1 MPKYLFSFICSLYT
15 HPLLS
20 LVSSLLFYSILNMF
34 FSSAHSHWLRACVLF
49 TSAEIIYAGIWVNIS
64 HYTKA
69 KVSVCVCVCV
79 CMCMC
84 VCVCVCVC
92 MCVCVCLCVCVCFF
106 VCICVCFFCFFFF
119 FFCPEVIPEG
129 QA

>member
-79 CMCMC
+79 RPSVLPF

-92 MCVCVCLCVCVCFF
+92 PSVRASVCVCVCVRPFVCVCVCPS
-106 VCICVCFFCFFFF
+106 VCV
-119 FFCPEVIPEG
+119 
-129 QA
+129 